1 VDIGSVLLDILAVLV
16 AAKLAAEVAERLH
29 VPAVVGEIAAGLLI
43 GPSVLGLVGPTD
55 TLRVLAE
62 LGVILLLLDVGM
74 QMHLRELRA
83 VGRAAGLVA
92 VLGVTVATLAG
103 TGVAALF
110 GNDVD
115 TAFFVGAA
123 IAATS
128 VGITARV
135 LSDLHALGGV
145 EARTVLAAAIGDDV
159 LGLVILAVAVRLV
172 TEGDV
177 AAGAVLALIGV
188 ALAFLVVI
196 TAAGHWLAP
205 GLFHLVDRHS
215 RHPGTLV
222 ALALAFTLAFA
233 ELAHAAKLAP
243 LIGAFVAG
251 LSLAGS
257 SQADRI
263 ARELKP
269 VGHLLIPVFF
279 LGIGIDARVGDL
291 GRPDVLGLGA
301 ALLAVAVAAKL
312 IAAAGALRA
321 PGDKLLIGLGMI
333 PRGEVTLIFAAVGLR
348 EGVLGHDLYA
358 ALLLVVLAT
367 TLLTPPLLRWRVT
380 RHSA

>member
-1 VDIGSVLLDILAVLV
+1 MDVGSVLLDILAVLV
-16 AAKLAAEVAERLH
+16 AAKLAAEVAERLR
-29 VPAVVGEIAAGLLI
+29 VGAVVGEIVAGVLI

-55 TLRVLAE
+55 TLRVLGE

-92 VLGVTVATLAG
+92 VVGVTVTTLAG
-103 TGVAALF
+103 AGVVSLF
-110 GNDVD
+110 GNDGG

-135 LSDLHALGGV
+135 FSDLRVLGSV

-159 LGLVILAVAVRLV
+159 LGLVILAVAVRLA

-177 AAGAVLALIGV
+177 SAMGVVGLIAV
-188 ALAFLVVI
+188 ALGFLVVI
-196 TAAGHWLAP
+196 TAGGHWLAP
-205 GLFHLVDRHS
+205 PLFHLVDRHS

-222 ALALAFTLAFA
+222 ALALAFALAFA
-233 ELAHAAKLAP
+233 ELAHAAELAP
-243 LIGAFVAG
+243 IIGAFVAG
-251 LSLAGS
+251 LSLSGT
-257 SQADRI
+257 SQEERI
-263 ARELKP
+263 VRELTP
-269 VGHLLIPVFF
+269 VGHLFIPVFF

-291 GRPDVLGLGA
+291 ARPEVLGLAA
-301 ALLAVAVAAKL
+301 ALLGVAVAGKL
-312 IAAAGALRA
+312 AAAAGALGS
-321 PGDKLLIGLGMI
+321 PGDKVLIGMGMV
-333 PRGEVTLIFAAVGLR
+333 PRGEVTLIFAILGRR

-367 TLLTPPLLRWRVT
+367 TLLTPPLLRWRVHGE
-380 RHSA
+380 R